1 MSPATQRLIRIEFLV
16 NNELVVI
23 AIYDT
28 GSNISLIN
36 RRALDKLLASFESRK
51 VQSPLRSVVGE
62 FHSGERAILTVK
74 IGSRTEKQEF
84 YIVDDPKFKYDAIVG
99 LDAIKKFGLSQTE
112 DLRILQK
119 AEKKKFNI
127 LRDASKETDLIEIN
141 LIEHKPSDDELKQ
154 SLLDLKFDIEDKDQR
169 KMVLD
174 LLMENKQLFTMN
186 KFNIRQY
193 SKTQAEVK
201 LIEEKI
207 INLRPY
213 KTSLSDEREI
223 ESQIRQLLE
232 NDLIE
237 ETDSPYA
244 SPVTLAN
251 KKGEG
256 KSRMCVDMR
265 ALNKLVV
272 PETHPL
278 QRFEDILD
286 KLQGCGYL
294 TTVDINSAFWT
305 VKLKRKSRKYTA
317 FVTNRYH
324 FQWKVLPFGL
334 KSSPAIFQRILAS
347 ILRRAGCSDFAVN
360 YIDDVLIFSRTFEEH
375 LEHVRRVLKAL
386 EEASMNLKL
395 SKCQFFK
402 SEVTYLGHRI
412 GKNFSQPMNDN
423 LRAIREFPRPKNRKN
438 VRQILG
444 KVNHYRKYI
453 ASCTQKLRPLHD
465 LLKKNVRFKW
475 TEQCEAAFENI
486 KSYLSQK
493 PILATFNENAE
504 SFIFTDASAEGCA
517 AILKQRQT
525 NGELKPVAYF
535 SCKISKAQFKR
546 GAIYVECLAIY
557 NAIRFWHYY
566 LHNTTF
572 TVFSDHKPLENL
584 RVTAAPD
591 TPLGDLV
598 NKLLQYNFTIRHLA
612 GAKNLEADCLSRN
625 PILTEFDDEEIFA
638 TANLIELEEIIE
650 VHDRV
655 SDEEAHLNDLIRLE
669 NVLFKKKNGK
679 LRIYLN
685 KKLAKKVIELAHEQF
700 GHIGATKMKEK
711 LRQKFYFRKL
721 DKLIDQF
728 CESCATCLKNKSR
741 QKRPIGMMSELGPSD
756 KPLKIISI
764 DSVGGLTGRGAKK
777 NVLHLAID
785 HCTRFVWH
793 RASRTQTADD
803 FIKLIESIGDPKE
816 IEIIL
821 MDQYSALDSKK
832 LREFAKANDIAI
844 IHSPVDHAESNG
856 RVERVNQTV
865 INSLRC
871 KHNEPGESRCWSSL
885 IGEVVKRYNNTMHS
899 VTKFPPVLLLTG
911 KVDYPVSPIIE
922 DIDLKE
928 ALREANE
935 NSKEHHL
942 ANKKL
947 VDRKRR
953 EYEFVVGDV
962 VNVKLTSKLNRAK
975 LAEIRP
981 GPFKIVKAISSSV
994 FELNTGRRKKVNNLY
1009 HRNDLFPVVERTE
1022 FPVASEADFEGGL

>member
-1 MSPATQRLIRIEFLV
+1 MSKKHVLY
-16 NNELVVI
+16 VV
-23 AIYDT
+23 D
-28 GSNISLIN
+28 N
-36 RRALDKLLASFESRK
+36 
-51 VQSPLRSVVGE
+51 
-62 FHSGERAILTVK
+62 
-74 IGSRTEKQEF
+74 
-84 YIVDDPKFKYDAIVG
+84 PKFKHDAVIG
-99 LDAIKKFGLSQTE
+99 LDLIKKFRLSQTE
-112 DLRILQK
+112 DLKIRQRI
-119 AEKKKFNI
+119 AKKKKLNI
-127 LRDASKETDLIEIN
+127 LRDASDATDLIEIN
-141 LIEHKPSDDELKQ
+141 LIEHKPPDDEIIR
-154 SLLDLKFDIEDKDQR
+154 SLQELKFDVDEDQR
-169 KMVLD
+169 KKVLD
-174 LLMENKQLFTMN
+174 LLIANKNLFTTD
-186 KFNIRQY
+186 KFNVRQY
-193 SKTQAEVK
+193 SQTEAEIK
-201 LIEEKI
+201 LIDEKI

-223 ESQIRQLLE
+223 ESQIKQLLE
-232 NDLIE
+232 HDLIE

-278 QRFEDILD
+278 QRFDDILD
-286 KLQGCGYL
+286 KLQDCGHL

-305 VKLKRKSRKYTA
+305 VRLRRKSRKYTA

-334 KSSPAIFQRILAS
+334 KVSPAIFQRTLAS
-347 ILRRAGCSDFAVN
+347 VLRRAGCSDFSVN
-360 YIDDVLIFSRTFEEH
+360 YVDDVLIFSKTFEEH
-375 LEHVRRVLKAL
+375 LNHVMLVLKAL
-386 EEASMNLKL
+386 EEAGMNLKL

-412 GKNFSQPMNDN
+412 GKNWSKPLNDN
-423 LRAIREFPRPKNRKN
+423 LRAIQEFPRPKNRKN

-444 KVNHYRKYI
+444 KINHYRKYI
-453 ASCTQKLRPLHD
+453 ANCTQKLRPLHD

-475 TEQCEAAFENI
+475 TEKCESAFQGI
-486 KSYLSQK
+486 KDYLCKK
-493 PILATFNENAE
+493 PILATFNEKAE
-504 SFIFTDASAEGCA
+504 SYIFTDASAEGCA
-517 AILKQRQT
+517 AILKQKQAD
-525 NGELKPVAYF
+525 GELKPVGYF

-546 GAIYVECLAIY
+546 GEIYVECLAIY

-566 LHNTTF
+566 LHNTRF

-612 GAKNLEADCLSRN
+612 GSENLEADCLSRN

-638 TANLIELEEIIE
+638 TANLIELDELIE

-655 SDEEAHLNDLIRLE
+655 SDEEAHRKKLTRRE
-669 NVLFKKKNGK
+669 NLLFKEKNNALK
-679 LRIYLN
+679 LYLN
-685 KKLAKKVIELAHEQF
+685 KDLAKKVIELAHEEF

-711 LRQKFYFRKL
+711 LRQKYHARKL
-721 DKLIDQF
+721 GKLIERF
-728 CESCATCLKNKSR
+728 CERCATCLKNKSR
-741 QKRPIGMMSELGPSD
+741 QKRPIGMMSELGPSEE
-756 KPLKIISI
+756 PLKIISI

-777 NVLHLAID
+777 NRLHLAID

-803 FIKLIESIGDPKE
+803 FIKLIKSVGDPKE

-821 MDQYSALDSKK
+821 MDQYLAQDSKK
-832 LREFAKANDIAI
+832 LKKFAKENDIAI
-844 IHSPVDHAESNG
+844 IHTPVDHAESNG
-856 RVERVNQTV
+856 RIERVNQTV

-871 KHNEPGESRCWSSL
+871 KYNEPGESRRWTTL

-911 KVDYPVSPIIE
+911 KVDYPVSPIE
-922 DIDLKE
+922 EEIDLE
-928 ALREANE
+928 AARKSANE
-935 NSKEHHL
+935 NSRAYHL
-942 ANKKL
+942 ANKIR

-953 EYEFVVGDV
+953 EHEFAVGDR
-962 VNVKLTSKLNRAK
+962 VNVKLTSKLNRPK

-981 GPFKIVKAISSSV
+981 GPFKILKAISSSV
-994 FELNTGRRKKVNNLY
+994 FELDTGRRKKVNNLY
-1009 HRNDLFPVVERTE
+1009 HKNDLFPAVE
-1022 FPVASEADFEGGL
+1022 